1 MIRSRIDPIPI
12 PEDDRGGQRGWPTAR
27 NFHCSDDET
36 ALPPPL
42 LFLVFFFFLLLP
54 FSPSNNTVTTLAGS
68 PDTRPGIDRLRVDS
82 IPRFPSGREAR
93 AALDLVHRPPLLF
106 FSSCFLLFLLF
117 LLLLFRETLETSF
130 FDDRSRYARS
140 RSDSKYYIIY
150 RASLRESF
158 SSTSMFTRGK
168 IENFLLSPRVGGGK
182 RRKKKLFPPVS
193 PIPYY
198 PCVPVDSRHVK
209 RTEGERERER
219 EEGKERRQ

>member
-140 RSDSKYYIIY
+140 RSIRQVLYYIP
-150 RASLRESF
+150 SF
-158 SSTSMFTRGK
+158 SSRIFLQYFDVHSR
-168 IENFLLSPRVGGGK
+168 EN
-182 RRKKKLFPPVS
+182 
-193 PIPYY
+193 
-198 PCVPVDSRHVK
+198 
-209 RTEGERERER
+209 
-219 EEGKERRQ
+219 

>member
-150 RASLRESF
+150 RASLHESF
-158 SSTSMFTRGK
+158 SSISMFTRGK
-168 IENFLLSPRVGGGK
+168 IENFLLSPRVGGEKEGRK
-182 RRKKKLFPPVS
+182 NSFLLSRRF
-193 PIPYY
+193 
-198 PCVPVDSRHVK
+198 
-209 RTEGERERER
+209 RTILAFRLIRVT
-219 EEGKERRQ
+219 